1 MSSAWL
7 REVRFSRQVAGG
19 SWGAAFPL
27 NGTTDPWRAAMTIN
41 VDKKVV
47 HDRNRVY
54 YWRYRGLT
62 GCERPDYDV
71 AISLSCPR
79 RLRPAEMGNPR
90 QECLE
95 GVDEVHKKP

>member
-1 MSSAWL
+1 
-7 REVRFSRQVAGG
+7 
-19 SWGAAFPL
+19 
-27 NGTTDPWRAAMTIN
+27 MTIN

-79 RLRPAEMGNPR
+79 RLRPAEMGNPSLDGQCAQDRLAQKRHADLACKRRLAVWGLESGAPEVLLER
-90 QECLE
+90 QPQGPET
-95 GVDEVHKKP
+95 